1 MNRLQ
6 NILNPNSIAVIGAS
20 RKEGSLGKMFLE
32 AILKMD
38 FKGDILPV
46 NPKAEEISG
55 LKCYADIQ
63 SLPVKPSL
71 AVIILPVTLVN
82 DSLKE
87 LAEFGVKDIIVISAG
102 FKEIG
107 GEGQKRE
114 DELIKTVKKY
124 GLNLLGPNCM
134 GVFNTDPNVLFNGNF
149 SPTLPNPGHV
159 AFFSQSG
166 ALAVGI
172 MELMADSDLG
182 FSVFVSAGNKADI
195 TENDVLEY
203 LAEDANTSVIAMY
216 LESIDNPQEFRRI
229 ASKITQVKPII
240 VLKAGRT
247 EGGHKAASS
256 HTGALANPEF
266 IMDGFFKQCG
276 VIRVD
281 TLQELFNAARAFSHQ
296 PLPSGNSV
304 GVITNAGGPAIIASD
319 FIEKSGLTLAKFQ
332 KSTIRKLKEVLPNE
346 AAVNNPVD
354 MVASA
359 TEETYKQVAEIIAK
373 EDAVENVLLIIV
385 KPPVYTTPRKIAGE
399 LQELIHN
406 CSKTV
411 LPVIMAEKDEDMGA
425 EVFKSLNLPIYSY
438 PEEAVLAL
446 STMWKY
452 QQYQQRFRKSE
463 AVVIKPKMKN
473 EQLTNSGQVP
483 FEELNNLLQQYD
495 IATAPYI
502 ISENAEDIIRFQ
514 KKQGSEIV
522 LKIANEQIIHK
533 TEAGLV
539 KLGLDN
545 APEIESAVNKMAE
558 DAALL
563 LPKGT
568 APLYLAQRQVKKGIE
583 LVLGG
588 KRDPLFGP
596 IVMVGIGGI
605 FIEVI
610 KDVSFRIAP
619 VNAYEA
625 KEMLAELQS
634 QVLLNG
640 FRGNLPVDRDSFSY
654 TIQQFSL
661 LLAEHKEISEIDLNP
676 LIWIEDGN
684 FAMAVDMRATVQ
696 NI

>member
-6 NILNPNSIAVIGAS
+6 NILNPNSVAVIGAS
-20 RKEGSLGKMFLE
+20 RKEGSLGKTFLE

-38 FKGDILPV
+38 YKGDIFPV
-46 NPKAEEISG
+46 NPKANEISG
-55 LKCYADIQ
+55 LKCYEDIN
-63 SLPVKPSL
+63 SLPLKPSL
-71 AVIILPVTLVN
+71 AVILLPWHFVK

-87 LAEFGVKDIIVISAG
+87 LAEFGIKDVIVVSAG

-107 GEGQKRE
+107 EEGIKRE
-114 DELIKTVKKY
+114 EELKKMIKDY

-159 AFFSQSG
+159 AFISQSG
-166 ALAVGI
+166 ALGVGI

-195 TENDVLEY
+195 SENDILEY
-203 LAEDANTSVIAMY
+203 LADDPNTTIITLY
-216 LESIDNPQEFRRI
+216 LESIDNPKEFRKI
-229 ASKITQVKPII
+229 ASKITPIKPII

-247 EGGHKAASS
+247 VSGYKAASS

-266 IMDGFFKQCG
+266 VMDGFFRQCG
-276 VIRVD
+276 VLRVD
-281 TLQELFNAARAFSHQ
+281 ILEELFNAARAFSYQ
-296 PLPSGNSV
+296 PLPAGNNV
-304 GVITNAGGPAIIASD
+304 AVITNAGGPGIIASD
-319 FIEKSGLTLAKFQ
+319 YIEKNGLSLAKFH
-332 KSTIRKLKEVLPNE
+332 KNTISKLRKILPSE
-346 AAVNNPVD
+346 AAFDNPVD
-354 MVASA
+354 MIASA
-359 TEETYKQVAEIIAK
+359 TEETYKQVAEIIAGD
-373 EDAVENVLLIIV
+373 DAVDSVLLIIV
-385 KPPVYTTPRKIAGE
+385 KPPVHTTPRNIIEA
-399 LQELIHN
+399 LQELMHN
-406 CSKTV
+406 CSKTIIPV
-411 LPVIMAEKDEDMGA
+411 LMAKKDSAAGIEI
-425 EVFKSLNLPIYSY
+425 FKNMRLPLFPF
-438 PEEAVLAL
+438 PEEAVQSLA
-446 STMWKY
+446 TMWKY

-463 AVVIKPKMKN
+463 AVVVKPKMEN
-473 EQLTNSGQVP
+473 EQLSYKGQVP
-483 FEELNNLLQQYD
+483 FEELNGLLQQYD

-502 ISENAEDIIRFQ
+502 VSGKEEDIIGFQ

-539 KLGLDN
+539 ILDLNN
-545 APEIESAVNKMAE
+545 AEEIKKSMRIMSDE
-558 DAALL
+558 AALL
-563 LPKGT
+563 LPPKI
-568 APLYLAQRQVKKGIE
+568 APVFLAQRQIKKGIE

-625 KEMLAELQS
+625 KEMLNELQS

-640 FRGNLPVDRDSFSY
+640 FRGNLPVDRDSFAY

-661 LLAEHKEISEIDLNP
+661 LLAEHEEITEIDLNP
-676 LIWIEDGN
+676 LIWIEEGN
-684 FAMAVDMRATVQ
+684 FAMAVDMRAT
-696 NI
+696 IG